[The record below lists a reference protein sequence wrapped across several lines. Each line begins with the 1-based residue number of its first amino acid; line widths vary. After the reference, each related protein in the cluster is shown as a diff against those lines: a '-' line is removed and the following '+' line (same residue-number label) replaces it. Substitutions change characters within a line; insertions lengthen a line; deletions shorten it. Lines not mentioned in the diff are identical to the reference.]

1 MNQNTAPSIVVLTG
15 AGISA
20 ESGIKTFRASD
31 GLWEEHRIEDV
42 ASPEG
47 FARDPDTVHRFYN
60 LRRKHLLDQNVQP
73 NAAHYSLAKLE
84 STLLENTLAQLDNPL
99 TGTEQ
104 GLNPFTL
111 VTQNIDDLH
120 ERSGSNNL
128 LHIHGE
134 LLKIRCSQSEDIFPC
149 HEATSPLSVCSC
161 CQQSGNLR
169 PHVVWFG
176 EMPLYMDQIYRGLES
191 CDLFIAIG
199 TSGNV
204 YPAAGFFEI
213 AKSAGAHTVELN
225 LEPSVNG
232 SKFDEQIYGPASKIV
247 PTYVDTLLEQL

>member
-1 MNQNTAPSIVVLTG
+1 MNKRKIPSIVVLTG

-47 FARDPDTVHRFYN
+47 FARDPETVHRFYN
-60 LRRKHLLDQNVQP
+60 LRREHLLSSEIQP
-73 NAAHYSLAKLE
+73 NGAHYALAELENALTKLE
-84 STLLENTLAQLDNPL
+84 QDLPDKTLSNY
-99 TGTEQ
+99 
-104 GLNPFTL
+104 TL

-120 ERSGSNNL
+120 ERSGSDLVSGNNL

-134 LLKIRCSQSEDIFPC
+134 LLKIRCSQSAQIFPC
-149 HEATSPLSVCSC
+149 YEATSPLSVCSC
-161 CQQSGNLR
+161 CQRTGNLR

-176 EMPLYMDQIYRGLES
+176 EMPLYMDKIYQALET
-191 CDLFIAIG
+191 CDLFMAIG

-204 YPAAGFFEI
+204 YPAAGFFEV
-213 AKSAGAHTVELN
+213 AKSSGAHTVELN
-225 LEPSVNG
+225 LEPSING
-232 SKFDEQIYGPASKIV
+232 SKFDEQIYGTASEIV
-247 PTYVDTLLEQL
+247 PDYVNTLLKKL

>member
-1 MNQNTAPSIVVLTG
+1 MNQNKYQSIVVLTG

-20 ESGIKTFRASD
+20 ESGIRTFRASD

-47 FARDPDTVHRFYN
+47 FARDPEMVHRFYN
-60 LRRKHLLDQNVQP
+60 LRREHILDQDIQP
-73 NAAHYSLAKLE
+73 NAAHIALAKF
-84 STLLENTLAQLDNPL
+84 
-99 TGTEQ
+99 EQ
-104 GLNPFTL
+104 KLSSNDSRDFTL

-120 ERSGSNNL
+120 ERSGSHERLNNHNL
-128 LHIHGE
+128 FHMHGE
-134 LLKIRCSQSEDIFPC
+134 LLKIRCAQTGKIFDC
-149 HEATSPLSVCSC
+149 YESTSPSSLCSC
-161 CQQSGNLR
+161 CKQAGNLR

-176 EMPLYMDQIYRGLES
+176 EMPLYMDEIYRALEK

-213 AKSAGAHTVELN
+213 AKSVGAHTVELN
-225 LEPSVNG
+225 LEPSTNG
-232 SKFDEQIYGPASKIV
+232 SLFAEQIYGAASEIV
-247 PTYVDTLLEQL
+247 PKYLDAL